1 MVGAPGPV
9 AAVVFDLLFTLVH
22 PGAYPC
28 GLDRNG
34 WLAGVLGVD
43 RQVLEARWAT
53 FEPALEA
60 GRAPPSRDGLGPE
73 LAWVR
78 DVAAECQVEVTRE
91 QLAAIE
97 AGWDLTRRAAL
108 LDPPPASIEALG
120 DLRRRGVRIGVL
132 SNTHALELRSW
143 EESPLAALVD
153 VVTFSHEIGAC
164 KPHPLAYARVLAGL
178 GVPAGSAA
186 YVGDGSSDE
195 LAGARSAGIGLV
207 VLADEAASRW
217 APDDLPRLQAQAD
230 ASVGSLTDVAG
241 LLGN

>member
-1 MVGAPGPV
+1 M
-9 AAVVFDLLFTLVH
+9 
-22 PGAYPC
+22 
-28 GLDRNG
+28 
-34 WLAGVLGVD
+34 
-43 RQVLEARWAT
+43 
-53 FEPALEA
+53 
-60 GRAPPSRDGLGPE
+60 
-73 LAWVR
+73 R
-78 DVAAECQVEVTRE
+78 DVAAGCQVEVTRE
-91 QLAAIE
+91 QLAAVE

-120 DLRRRGVRIGVL
+120 DLCRQGERIGVL

-143 EESPLAALVD
+143 AESPLAALVD
-153 VVTFSHEIGAC
+153 VVAFSHEIGAC
-164 KPHPLAYARVLAGL
+164 KPDPLTYARVLARL

-195 LAGARSAGIGLV
+195 LAGARSAGFGLV

-241 LLGN
+241 LLDN

>member
-1 MVGAPGPV
+1 M
-9 AAVVFDLLFTLVH
+9 VFDLLFTLVH

-28 GLDRNG
+28 GGLDRNG
-34 WLAGVLGVD
+34 LLAGVLGVD
-43 RQVLEARWAT
+43 RQVLEARWAS

-60 GRAPPSRDGLGPE
+60 GRAPTSRDGLGPE

-120 DLRRRGVRIGVL
+120 VLRRQGVRIGVL
-132 SNTHALELRSW
+132 SNTHGLELRSW
-143 EESPLAALVD
+143 EESPLVALVD
-153 VVTFSHEIGAC
+153 VVAFSHEIGAR
-164 KPHPLAYARVLAGL
+164 KPHPLAYARVLARL
-178 GVPAGSAA
+178 GVAAGSAA
-186 YVGDGSSDE
+186 YVGDGSCDE
-195 LAGARSAGIGLV
+195 LVGARSAGFGLV

-230 ASVGSLTDVAG
+230 ASVGSLTEIAE
-241 LLGN
+241 LLDS